1 MAAANASS
9 IGLQHPAFFV
19 GRAELLDWVN
29 GLLNLRL
36 TKVEQVASGAVHCQ
50 ILDACHPGV
59 VNMSKVNVNAKSE
72 YEMVA
77 NYKVLQSVFDKLKIT
92 RNIEVNKL
100 VKARPLDNLEFLQWM
115 KYYYDCATGGAGPP
129 DANYDGEE
137 RRAHAKGAGSA
148 APAKKHVSTSAAKK
162 PTATARDRPNPNPN
176 PKPASS
182 SNAKMATLQKE
193 IEALKLAVERAE
205 QEREFYFEKLQDV
218 EFLCQRPEF
227 VGRHLT
233 RVVERI
239 LYHTEGKPDVEA
251 IIAECATGGDGA
263 GDTAGGD
270 AAVVSPEEA
279 GVAPVAA
286 PPRAVE
292 PTDVETPPAYVE
304 ETAAV
309 EDEPAAKEEE
319 EEEEETIGK
328 PDVEEDAVTE
338 EIDGGTGGADLDVT
352 VEADERVAAGEDEEE
367 EAFDSEDAPGDV
379 TMNDAA
385 PSPAPE
391 CARSPA
397 AAREPLSPVQN
408 VHA

>member
-1 MAAANASS
+1 M
-9 IGLQHPAFFV
+9 
-19 GRAELLDWVN
+19 
-29 GLLNLRL
+29 
-36 TKVEQVASGAVHCQ
+36 ASGAVHCQ

-100 VKARPLDNLEFLQWM
+100 IKARPLDNLEFLQWM
-115 KYYYDCATGGAGPP
+115 KYYYDCATGGMGPP

-148 APAKKHVSTSAAKK
+148 APAKKPASSSKQQPSTSASAAAKK
-162 PTATARDRPNPNPN
+162 PTATARGVPT
-176 PKPASS
+176 ASS
-182 SNAKMATLQKE
+182 SNAKVATLQKE
-193 IEALKLAVERAE
+193 IESLKLAVERAE

-227 VGRHLT
+227 VGQHLT
-233 RVVERI
+233 CVVERI

-251 IIAECATGGDGA
+251 IIAECATGADGA
-263 GDTAGGD
+263 GD
-270 AAVVSPEEA
+270 AAVVSPGEA

-286 PPRAVE
+286 PPQAVE

-309 EDEPAAKEEE
+309 EDEPAVKEE

-338 EIDGGTGGADLDVT
+338 EIDGGTGAAPDLDVT
-352 VEADERVAAGEDEEE
+352 VEADERAAADEDDDEE
-367 EAFDSEDAPGDV
+367 FNSEDAPGDV
-379 TMNDAA
+379 TMNDVA

-391 CARSPA
+391 CAPRPDA
-397 AAREPLSPVQN
+397 AAATREPLGPVHN
-408 VHA
+408 VNA

>member
-1 MAAANASS
+1 M
-9 IGLQHPAFFV
+9 
-19 GRAELLDWVN
+19 
-29 GLLNLRL
+29 
-36 TKVEQVASGAVHCQ
+36 HCQ

-100 VKARPLDNLEFLQWM
+100 IKARPLDNLEFLQWM
-115 KYYYDCATGGAGPP
+115 KYYYDCATGGMGPP

-148 APAKKHVSTSAAKK
+148 APAKKPASSSKQQPSTSASAAKK
-162 PTATARDRPNPNPN
+162 PTATARGVPT
-176 PKPASS
+176 ASS
-182 SNAKMATLQKE
+182 SNAKVATLQKE
-193 IEALKLAVERAE
+193 IESLKLAVERAE

-227 VGRHLT
+227 VGQHLT
-233 RVVERI
+233 CVVERI

-251 IIAECATGGDGA
+251 IIAECATGADGA
-263 GDTAGGD
+263 GD

-286 PPRAVE
+286 PPQAVE

-319 EEEEETIGK
+319 KKETIGE

-338 EIDGGTGGADLDVT
+338 EVDGGTGADLDAT
-352 VEADERVAAGEDEEE
+352 VEAEERVVEEE
-367 EAFDSEDAPGDV
+367 DFDSEDAPPGDV
-379 TMNDAA
+379 TMNDVA

-391 CARSPA
+391 CKVPA
-397 AAREPLSPVQN
+397 AAREPLGPVQN
-408 VHA
+408 VNA

>member
-1 MAAANASS
+1 M
-9 IGLQHPAFFV
+9 
-19 GRAELLDWVN
+19 
-29 GLLNLRL
+29 
-36 TKVEQVASGAVHCQ
+36 ASGAVHCQ

-100 VKARPLDNLEFLQWM
+100 IKARPLDNLEFLQWM
-115 KYYYDCATGGAGPP
+115 KYYYDCATGGMGPP

-148 APAKKHVSTSAAKK
+148 APAKKPASSSKQQPPPASTSAAKK
-162 PTATARDRPNPNPN
+162 PTATARGV
-176 PKPASS
+176 PASS
-182 SNAKMATLQKE
+182 SNAKIATLQKE

-227 VGRHLT
+227 VGQHLT
-233 RVVERI
+233 CVVERI

-251 IIAECATGGDGA
+251 IIAECATGADGA
-263 GDTAGGD
+263 GDAAGGD
-270 AAVVSPEEA
+270 TAVVSPEEA

-286 PPRAVE
+286 PPQAVE
-292 PTDVETPPAYVE
+292 PIDVETPPAYIEV
-304 ETAAV
+304 TAAV
-309 EDEPAAKEEE
+309 EDEPATKE

-352 VEADERVAAGEDEEE
+352 VEADERFAAGEDEEE
-367 EAFDSEDAPGDV
+367 EAFDGKEDAPGDV

-391 CARSPA
+391 CAPRSPA
-397 AAREPLSPVQN
+397 AAREPLGPVQN
-408 VHA
+408 VNA

>member
-1 MAAANASS
+1 
-9 IGLQHPAFFV
+9 
-19 GRAELLDWVN
+19 
-29 GLLNLRL
+29 
-36 TKVEQVASGAVHCQ
+36 VASGAVHCQ

-100 VKARPLDNLEFLQWM
+100 IKARPLDNLEFLQWM
-115 KYYYDCATGGAGPP
+115 KYYYDCATGGMGPP
-129 DANYDGEE
+129 DADYDGEE
-137 RRAHAKGAGSA
+137 RRAHAKGAGSV
-148 APAKKHVSTSAAKK
+148 APAKKKPSSSSSKQQPPPASTSTSTAKK
-162 PTATARDRPNPNPN
+162 PTATARVV
-176 PKPASS
+176 PAST
-182 SNAKMATLQKE
+182 SNAKVATLQKE

-251 IIAECATGGDGA
+251 IIAECATEGP
-263 GDTAGGD
+263 D
-270 AAVVSPEEA
+270 ADADVVSPAEA
-279 GVAPVAA
+279 GVDPVATTKT
-286 PPRAVE
+286 PRAVE

-319 EEEEETIGK
+319 EKETIGE

-338 EIDGGTGGADLDVT
+338 EVDGGTGADLDAT
-352 VEADERVAAGEDEEE
+352 VEAEERVVEEE
-367 EAFDSEDAPGDV
+367 DFDSEDAPPGDV
-379 TMNDAA
+379 TMNDVA

-391 CARSPA
+391 CKVPA
-397 AAREPLSPVQN
+397 AAREPLGPVQN
-408 VHA
+408 VNA

>member
-1 MAAANASS
+1 M
-9 IGLQHPAFFV
+9 
-19 GRAELLDWVN
+19 
-29 GLLNLRL
+29 
-36 TKVEQVASGAVHCQ
+36 HCQ

-100 VKARPLDNLEFLQWM
+100 IKARPLDNLEFLQWM
-115 KYYYDCATGGAGPP
+115 KYYYDCATGGMGPP

-148 APAKKHVSTSAAKK
+148 APAKKPASSSKQQPSTSASASAAAKK
-162 PTATARDRPNPNPN
+162 PTATARGVPI
-176 PKPASS
+176 ASS
-182 SNAKMATLQKE
+182 SNAKVATLQKE
-193 IEALKLAVERAE
+193 IESLKLAVERAE

-227 VGRHLT
+227 VGQHLT
-233 RVVERI
+233 CVVERI

-251 IIAECATGGDGA
+251 IIAECATGADGA
-263 GDTAGGD
+263 GD

-286 PPRAVE
+286 PPQAVE

-309 EDEPAAKEEE
+309 EDEPAVKEE

-338 EIDGGTGGADLDVT
+338 EIDGGTAGADLDVT

-367 EAFDSEDAPGDV
+367 EAFEQREDAPGDV
-379 TMNDAA
+379 AVNDAA
-385 PSPAPE
+385 PSPTQE
-391 CARSPA
+391 CAPRSPA
-397 AAREPLSPVQN
+397 AAREPLGPVQN
-408 VHA
+408 VNA

>member
-1 MAAANASS
+1 
-9 IGLQHPAFFV
+9 
-19 GRAELLDWVN
+19 
-29 GLLNLRL
+29 
-36 TKVEQVASGAVHCQ
+36 
-50 ILDACHPGV
+50 
-59 VNMSKVNVNAKSE
+59 MSKVNVNAKSE

-100 VKARPLDNLEFLQWM
+100 IKARPLDNLEFLQWM
-115 KYYYDCATGGAGPP
+115 KYYYDCATGGMGPP
-129 DANYDGEE
+129 DADYDGEE
-137 RRAHAKGAGSA
+137 RRAHAKGAGSV
-148 APAKKHVSTSAAKK
+148 APAKKKPSSNPSSKQQPPPASTSTAKK
-162 PTATARDRPNPNPN
+162 PTATARVV
-176 PKPASS
+176 PAST
-182 SNAKMATLQKE
+182 SNAKVATLQKE

-251 IIAECATGGDGA
+251 IIAECATEGP
-263 GDTAGGD
+263 D
-270 AAVVSPEEA
+270 ADADVVSPAEA
-279 GVAPVAA
+279 GVDPVATTKT
-286 PPRAVE
+286 PRAVE

-319 EEEEETIGK
+319 KETIGE

-338 EIDGGTGGADLDVT
+338 EVDGGTGADLDAT
-352 VEADERVAAGEDEEE
+352 VEAEERVVEEE
-367 EAFDSEDAPGDV
+367 DFDSEDAPPGDV
-379 TMNDAA
+379 TMNDVA

-391 CARSPA
+391 CKVPA
-397 AAREPLSPVQN
+397 AAREPLGPVQN
-408 VHA
+408 VNA

>member
-1 MAAANASS
+1 M
-9 IGLQHPAFFV
+9 
-19 GRAELLDWVN
+19 
-29 GLLNLRL
+29 
-36 TKVEQVASGAVHCQ
+36 HCQ

-100 VKARPLDNLEFLQWM
+100 IKARPLDNLEFLQWM
-115 KYYYDCATGGAGPP
+115 KYYYDCATGGMGPP

-148 APAKKHVSTSAAKK
+148 APAKKPASSSKQQPSTSASAAKK
-162 PTATARDRPNPNPN
+162 PTATARGVPT
-176 PKPASS
+176 ASS
-182 SNAKMATLQKE
+182 SNAKVATLQKE
-193 IEALKLAVERAE
+193 IESLKLAVERAE

-251 IIAECATGGDGA
+251 IIAECATEGA
-263 GDTAGGD
+263 D
-270 AAVVSPEEA
+270 ADANVVSPAEA
-279 GVAPVAA
+279 GVDPVATTTT
-286 PPRAVE
+286 PRAVE

-319 EEEEETIGK
+319 KEEEIGE

-338 EIDGGTGGADLDVT
+338 EVDGGTGADLDAT
-352 VEADERVAAGEDEEE
+352 VEAEERVGDEED
-367 EAFDSEDAPGDV
+367 FDSEDAPPGDV
-379 TMNDAA
+379 TMNDVA

-391 CARSPA
+391 CKVPA
-397 AAREPLSPVQN
+397 AAREPLGPVQN
-408 VHA
+408 VNA

>member
-1 MAAANASS
+1 
-9 IGLQHPAFFV
+9 
-19 GRAELLDWVN
+19 
-29 GLLNLRL
+29 
-36 TKVEQVASGAVHCQ
+36 
-50 ILDACHPGV
+50 
-59 VNMSKVNVNAKSE
+59 MSKVNVNAKSE

-100 VKARPLDNLEFLQWM
+100 IKARPLDNLEFLQWM
-115 KYYYDCATGGAGPP
+115 KYYYDCATGGMGPP

-148 APAKKHVSTSAAKK
+148 APAKKPASSSKQQPSTSASAAAKK
-162 PTATARDRPNPNPN
+162 PTATARGVPT
-176 PKPASS
+176 ASS
-182 SNAKMATLQKE
+182 SNAKVATLQKE
-193 IEALKLAVERAE
+193 IESLKLAVERAE

-227 VGRHLT
+227 VGQHLT
-233 RVVERI
+233 CVVERI

-251 IIAECATGGDGA
+251 IIAECATGADRA
-263 GDTAGGD
+263 GDAAGGD

-286 PPRAVE
+286 PPQAVE
-292 PTDVETPPAYVE
+292 PIDVETPPAYVE
-304 ETAAV
+304 EMAAV
-309 EDEPAAKEEE
+309 EDEPATK

-367 EAFDSEDAPGDV
+367 EAFEQREDAPGD
-379 TMNDAA
+379 A
-385 PSPAPE
+385 P
-391 CARSPA
+391 
-397 AAREPLSPVQN
+397 
-408 VHA
+408 

>member
-1 MAAANASS
+1 
-9 IGLQHPAFFV
+9 
-19 GRAELLDWVN
+19 
-29 GLLNLRL
+29 
-36 TKVEQVASGAVHCQ
+36 VASGAVHCQ

-100 VKARPLDNLEFLQWM
+100 IKARPLDNLEFLQWM
-115 KYYYDCATGGAGPP
+115 KYYYDCATGGMGPP

-148 APAKKHVSTSAAKK
+148 APAKKPASSSKQQPPPASTSAAKK
-162 PTATARDRPNPNPN
+162 PTATARGV
-176 PKPASS
+176 PASS
-182 SNAKMATLQKE
+182 SNAKIATLQKE

-227 VGRHLT
+227 VGQHLT
-233 RVVERI
+233 CVVERI

-251 IIAECATGGDGA
+251 IIAECATGAARA
-263 GDTAGGD
+263 GDAAGGD
-270 AAVVSPEEA
+270 TAVVSPEEA

-304 ETAAV
+304 VTAAV
-309 EDEPAAKEEE
+309 EDEPATEEE

-328 PDVEEDAVTE
+328 PDVEEDAATE
-338 EIDGGTGGADLDVT
+338 EIDGGTAGADLDVT

-367 EAFDSEDAPGDV
+367 EAFEQREDAPGDV
-379 TMNDAA
+379 AVNDAA
-385 PSPAPE
+385 PSLAQE
-391 CARSPA
+391 CAPRSPA
-397 AAREPLSPVQN
+397 AAREPLGPVQN
-408 VHA
+408 VNA